1 MSFNEE
7 IKEIGLET
15 GKMMA
20 TFAKN
25 YTISLVSHSISGLM
39 DDVLAEVLS
48 ELKDAAVTIT
58 KGPRGGQGEDGG
70 EEKAKEVERIVGA
83 KISQHSKETDV
94 DTSVYTAYHI
104 SSVVIDPENSSIQ
117 QFQTR
122 YRNMFKLNKDMS
134 KNADLKEEYSKFKFP
149 PKKMFGNKSDK
160 FVEQR
165 QQELNEWLS
174 HVVQTPK
181 IATSPVF
188 LKAFKLQDDPDA
200 QFDHDVF
207 VDAFLSTCAE
217 RNTWISTD
225 PADFEDEGT
234 GLVLLM
240 IDVAEKTV
248 MPKIEEK
255 IAKLPTGQSVARR
268 SARSALAKAV
278 GKGVHTA
285 WDAAQDGF
293 TKGKDAMR
301 EQVAKG
307 ADQLKAVIKQ
317 VLGKLTPI
325 LVEKLAK
332 KNNPPPK
339 EEKQPFKPSLDQL
352 PYGKR
357 LLAAVE
363 REAEV
368 TEHLLK
374 LKDEIRETFRVKAR
388 MEREADWF
396 ISDIPDY
403 DLRHVFYMV
412 KDLVSGLLDLWLNM
426 VDSVVQGVSLFF
438 RTKDQIEAKFVEL
451 AAQGADGAKAAA
463 KAEIDKVSAHLRDEL
478 RGFGLDV
485 CSKFYKEQRDL
496 RYNLRALS
504 KDASAGL
511 RDTVMGVP
519 NALLNFVA
527 KFRLNWINNLSSA
540 FDKGTDAD
548 TVRGEVRR
556 IFLVS
561 GLESFNDFFG
571 ESWIVMTTAVSDAAR
586 MTLVE
591 KLADSAKP
599 IVEGVLEQLQ
609 SINPVPGFDIASL
622 TDTAVDK
629 LLDTIA
635 GSALAFAQRKLEKAV
650 FTEDNA

>member
-1 MSFNEE
+1 MSFSEE

-15 GKMMA
+15 GKMMVS
-20 TFAKN
+20 FAKN
-25 YTISLVSHSISGLM
+25 YTVALVSHSVAGLM
-39 DDVLAEVLS
+39 DDVLGEVLA

-58 KGPRGGQGEDGG
+58 KGPAAAAAEG
-70 EEKAKEVERIVGA
+70 EENKAPVERIVGA
-83 KISQHSKETDV
+83 KITQHSKETDV
-94 DTSVYTAYHI
+94 DTSVYTAYHVA
-104 SSVVIDPENSSIQ
+104 SVVIDPENSSIQ

-122 YRNMFKLNKDMS
+122 YRNMFKLNKDLS
-134 KNADLKEEYSKFKFP
+134 KSADLKEEYSKIKFP

-165 QQELNEWLS
+165 QHELNDWLS
-174 HVVQTPK
+174 HVVQGPK
-181 IATSPVF
+181 VSISPVF
-188 LKAFKLQDDPDA
+188 LKAFKLEDDPNA
-200 QFDHDVF
+200 EFDREVF
-207 VDAFLSTCAE
+207 ADAFLATCAE
-217 RNTWISTD
+217 RNTWITAD

-240 IDVAEKTV
+240 IDVAEKSV

-255 IAKLPTGQSVARR
+255 ISKLPTGQSVARR
-268 SARSALAKAV
+268 SARSAIAKAV

-293 TKGKDAMR
+293 AKGKDAMR
-301 EQVAKG
+301 EQVQKG
-307 ADQLKAVIKQ
+307 ADKLKEVIKQ
-317 VLGKLTPI
+317 ILGKLTPV

-363 REAEV
+363 RESDV

-374 LKDEIRETFRVKAR
+374 LKDEIRESFRVKAR

-412 KDLVSGLLDLWLNM
+412 KDLISGLLDLWLNM
-426 VDSVVQGVSLFF
+426 VDSVVQGAAIFF

-451 AAQGADGAKAAA
+451 AAQGADAAKAAA
-463 KAEIDKVSAHLRDEL
+463 KAEIDSINNHLRDEL
-478 RGFGLDV
+478 RKFGLDV
-485 CSKFYKEQRDL
+485 CSKFYKEQHDL

-519 NALLNFVA
+519 NSLLNFVA
-527 KFRLNWINNLSSA
+527 KFRLNWINNLPSA

-556 IFLVS
+556 IFLAS

-571 ESWIVMTTAVSDAAR
+571 ESWIVMCTAVSDAAR

-591 KLADSAKP
+591 KLADVAKP
-599 IVEGVLEQLQ
+599 VVESVLEQLQ
-609 SINPVPGFDIASL
+609 GINPVPGFDVSSL

-629 LLDTIA
+629 LLNTIS
-635 GSALAFAQRKLEKAV
+635 GSALAFAQRKLEKSV
-650 FTEDNA
+650 FSEDNA